1 MISGADDRLAL
12 VITSEAQ
19 LDGIIAA
26 RTQVTGLASD
36 TERSAVQMAAA
47 SRSNAEATAAQLSPV
62 IAMKAAN
69 AELATST
76 TQVTDSTRA
85 MTLTQMRAIEIND
98 ALGASTVAGTK
109 NMSMLSALQAE
120 ATGGVGKH
128 SLALGRLEKNLSGV
142 AEKALGVNSSV
153 GLMGSSLLKF
163 GIGSIETVGILAGI
177 AAITAAYDLLSTEQ
191 SKAKATATD
200 LAHLESFT
208 ATTMPGQLAAIAAG
222 RNAALEAATTGAA
235 DVTSDAGFFR
245 RMLHMREAGKGL
257 KEDIMDTLGL
267 SSKEVREFERLD
279 DLYGQAIP
287 KAIALAQAE
296 RMRVITLGEQT
307 KLQIQ
312 NSSLEVEAAQ
322 RTASSLNQFE
332 RRFSALYLQADL
344 EKASIKHQFDY
355 IDNLGVIHHATGA
368 QVAQMQELLALH
380 DKITLVQINEL
391 LQAKELADAAYR
403 RSVAT
408 AVAGS
413 GGDFS
418 DSTVMGRYQ
427 AKVDEIT
434 AEADL
439 DLKAG
444 HNAVE
449 VERNKQAQI
458 RQLRKDTL
466 RAAADDAKS
475 ITDVLLASGSRD
487 VRAVGHAADTI
498 RRVLI
503 GAQAAHAA
511 VEAAIEGGK
520 AIGAAATGNWAGAA
534 LHAASALELTK
545 AAALGAQES
554 LGGGGYSGTGGGGA
568 AASSSSG
575 TFEPRIGTEGQGMVT
590 INLLSQN
597 PYGPEAIQQVSY
609 LLQRGE
615 ILKRPIPI
623 GPTNQLLLAAG

>member
-19 LDGIIAA
+19 LDGIVAA
-26 RTQVTGLASD
+26 RAQVTGLGAD

-47 SRSNAEATAAQLSPV
+47 SRANAEATSEQTSGV
-62 IAMKAAN
+62 IAMRSAN
-69 AELATST
+69 KELGAST

-85 MTLTQMRAIEIND
+85 MTVAQIRAIEIND

-109 NMSMLSALQAE
+109 NMSMFAALQAE

-128 SLALGRLEKNLSGV
+128 SLALGRLERNLSGV
-142 AEKALGVNSSV
+142 AGRALGVSSSV
-153 GLMGSSLLKF
+153 DLMGSSLLKF

-177 AAITAAYDLLSTEQ
+177 AAITAAYDLLTNEQ
-191 SKAKATATD
+191 NKVKASATD

-208 ATTMPGQLAAIAAG
+208 AATMPAQLAAIRAG
-222 RNAALEAATTGAA
+222 RDAAIGAATTGAG
-235 DVTSDAGFFR
+235 DLTSDQGFFR

-279 DLYGQAIP
+279 DLYGQATV
-287 KAIALAQAE
+287 KAVALAQAE
-296 RMRVITLGEQT
+296 RMRLISLSEQT
-307 KLQIQ
+307 KFQIGNNALQ
-312 NSSLEVEAAQ
+312 VEAAQ
-322 RTASSLNQFE
+322 RTAGSLDQFT
-332 RRFSALYLQADL
+332 RRFSALYLQSDL
-344 EKASIKHQFDY
+344 EKASIRHQFDY

-368 QVAQMQELLALH
+368 QVAQMQTLLDQHEA
-380 DKITLVQINEL
+380 ISLVQVNEL
-391 LQAKELADAAYR
+391 LQAKELADAAYKR
-403 RSVAT
+403 AVAT

-413 GGDFS
+413 GGTFS
-418 DSTVMGRYQ
+418 DSTVGDRYQ
-427 AKVDEIT
+427 AKVDEIN

-449 VERNKQAQI
+449 VERKKQAEI
-458 RQLRKDTL
+458 RQLRRGTIL
-466 RAAADDAKS
+466 AAADDAKT

-487 VRAVGHAADTI
+487 VKAVGHAADAV

-520 AIGAAATGNWAGAA
+520 AIGAAASGNWAGAA

-554 LGGGGYSGTGGGGA
+554 LGGGTSGAGGGGA
-568 AASSSSG
+568 SGGGGSST
-575 TFEPRIGTEGQGMVT
+575 TFEPRSGTEGQGMVT
-590 INLLSQN
+590 INLLTQN
-597 PYGPEAIQQVSY
+597 PYGAEQIQQVQY
-609 LLQRGE
+609 QLQRAD

-623 GPTNQLLLAAG
+623 SPTNQLRGA